1 MSSPSANAI
10 HAVRCILREAGNP
23 LVVVI
28 TMIVLRFG
36 RPNARA
42 HVRLAL
48 RSARVERKILRAAR
62 GLKAVASVATAST
75 RNGPSRCGQGLLV
88 DSITAPGAADV
99 EYLATCPPDEAPPV
113 PIAVLSGN
121 AGSPPSRSSAFVRR
135 AEDCSLCLSSCE
147 PYR

>member
-36 RPNARA
+36 RPNAHA
-42 HVRLAL
+42 HVRRAL

-62 GLKAVASVATAST
+62 GLKAAASVAST
-75 RNGPSRCGQGLLV
+75 RNGPSRCGQGLACRFNHGTRRRRRGVPSHL
-88 DSITAPGAADV
+88 SSRRGAPG
-99 EYLATCPPDEAPPV
+99 PDRG
-113 PIAVLSGN
+113 AVW
-121 AGSPPSRSSAFVRR
+121 
-135 AEDCSLCLSSCE
+135 
-147 PYR
+147 